1 MLPVKSHLKNIYKDG
16 LSNTQQH
23 ADLIVHLEA
32 SNRVGEGKSREMAVS
47 GYLPLDQNNGTEAM
61 G

>member
-16 LSNTQQH
+16 LSNIQQH
-23 ADLIVHLEA
+23 ADLIAHLEA
-32 SNRVGEGKSREMAVS
+32 SKRVGEGKSQTVVS
-47 GYLPLDQNNGTEAM
+47 GYLPLDQNIGTEAM

>member
-1 MLPVKSHLKNIYKDG
+1 MLPVKSHIKNIYKDG

-23 ADLIVHLEA
+23 ADLIAHLEA
-32 SNRVGEGKSREMAVS
+32 SELGKVSLGEAVVS

-61 G
+61 D